1 MLRLATADDPDVLCV
16 QEVPVWALDR
26 FTAGDVAAPPSF
38 GPLPITSELGRRL
51 TRPNLGL
58 FRSAFSGQGNA
69 MLASPRLRVL
79 SHHVLTLN
87 SRRFRQAQAR
97 ALHLGLVA
105 RIGWAKERR
114 IVQALRL
121 ESPGG
126 GPLLGTNMHFKDL
139 PAGERPPGGPGRRG
153 ARGAAPAGGPP

>member
-1 MLRLATADDPDVLCV
+1 MRRLAHAAHPDVLCV

-87 SRRFRQAQAR
+87 PRRFRQAQAP
-97 ALHLGLVA
+97 AAG
-105 RIGWAKERR
+105 
-114 IVQALRL
+114 
-121 ESPGG
+121 P
-126 GPLLGTNMHFKDL
+126 GPL
-139 PAGERPPGGPGRRG
+139 PAP
-153 ARGAAPAGGPP
+153 